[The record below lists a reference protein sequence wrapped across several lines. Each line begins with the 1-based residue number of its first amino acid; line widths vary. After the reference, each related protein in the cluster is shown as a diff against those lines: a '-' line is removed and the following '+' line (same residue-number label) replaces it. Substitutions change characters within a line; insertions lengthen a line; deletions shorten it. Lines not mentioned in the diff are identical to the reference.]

1 MKKRKYF
8 PNNWKAIKDAPEEAF
23 EDPDGGLTFDEFMD
37 WKIAGYQIPQ
47 HIQCIIRAKNLE
59 TGKIKEYVYQYRHAA
74 KKKCRK
80 LLNSGDHELTIV
92 QHDSVHFLYPAEN
105 DIF

>member
-8 PNNWKAIKDAPEEAF
+8 PNNWKPIKDAPVEAF
-23 EDPDGGLTFDEFMD
+23 EPIEFTELMD
-37 WKIAGYQIPQ
+37 WKIAGYEIPQ

-92 QHDSVHFLYPAEN
+92 QHDAVHFLYPAEN

>member
-8 PNNWKAIKDAPEEAF
+8 PNKWKPIKDAPVEAF
-23 EDPDGGLTFDEFMD
+23 ETIEFEEFLD
-37 WKIAGYQIPQ
+37 WKIGGYEIPD
-47 HIQCIIRAKNLE
+47 HIACIIRAKNLE
-59 TGKIKEYVYQYRHAA
+59 TGKIKEHVYQLRHAA

-80 LLNSGDHELTIV
+80 LMNTGAYELTIV
-92 QHDSVHFLYPAEN
+92 QRDTVHVLYPSEN